1 MTLKKRLKNAG
12 ILVVVFIIA
21 VFIFSYLTNKGND
34 NMTADM
40 GAATFPQISFSY
52 GGFNIN
58 TLSGYAKRMDVSSMH
73 DTITPVSDQ
82 KLDVKVESF
91 GNKFTGGSYKVYSL
105 DGTSEIASQKIQK
118 IGREFELDLS
128 GENVMDEERVLE
140 IRLNRKGADPVS

>member
-1 MTLKKRLKNAG
+1 
-12 ILVVVFIIA
+12 
-21 VFIFSYLTNKGND
+21 
-34 NMTADM
+34 
-40 GAATFPQISFSY
+40 
-52 GGFNIN
+52 
-58 TLSGYAKRMDVSSMH
+58 MDVSSMH

-128 GENVMDEERVLE
+128 GENVIDEERVLE
-140 IRLNRKGADPVS
+140 IRLNRKGADPVYYYTRIADGQSANAAECLNYISNYHENALGKVENAGVGAAL